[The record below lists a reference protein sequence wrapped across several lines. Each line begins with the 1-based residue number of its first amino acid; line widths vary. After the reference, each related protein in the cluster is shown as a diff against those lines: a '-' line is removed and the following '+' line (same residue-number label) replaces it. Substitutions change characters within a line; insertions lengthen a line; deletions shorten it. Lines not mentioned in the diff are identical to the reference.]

1 MSCIVNLQR
10 AHSLIVTAAR
20 RTMYAFW
27 TMRNT
32 IGLAR
37 QEPKRTKQRVSF
49 HQCICWMESI
59 DRNSMATSFFSNN
72 EYCILYYN
80 SRGIVLACIVD
91 WFLSFSHNGTKD
103 RKKEVHRTPA
113 PWPEETAPK
122 HDPKRDQ
129 WIPTHQQSSSRTIIL
144 SVAAAP
150 SIAHVPIG
158 PRARCPFAIESRQN
172 RIRNREIPVPYL
184 HGCGFQ
190 RPSCVRFEQDG
201 GWQLTKVTQQI

>member
-1 MSCIVNLQR
+1 
-10 AHSLIVTAAR
+10 LI
-20 RTMYAFW
+20 
-27 TMRNT
+27 
-32 IGLAR
+32 
-37 QEPKRTKQRVSF
+37 
-49 HQCICWMESI
+49 
-59 DRNSMATSFFSNN
+59 
-72 EYCILYYN
+72 
-80 SRGIVLACIVD
+80 GIPWPL
-91 WFLSFSHNGTKD
+91 LSFPTMSIVYCTIIVEVLYWLVLWTDFLRFLTTERRIGTK
-103 RKKEVHRTPA
+103 EVYRTPA

-190 RPSCVRFEQDG
+190 RPSSVRFELDG
-201 GWQLTKVTQQI
+201 GWQLTKVTQQIKLNPILGSHAFSK